1 MYNRVQRLTYTE
13 SYIPGLH
20 ISHGGEFSR
29 LPAHIKTYSF
39 YCGLISII
47 LFLPNFRWV
56 SLISVLLIY
65 LPCDIHI
72 FPVCSVSLSL
82 YKPNVPFPPTGSLPL
97 FSEPHG
103 SILSSKLSLCLMGV
117 IMMVPSVSDGAQA
130 SVNVQ
135 FWVLHLPPSPT
146 TPGGCDILSQVPRW
160 LHQHLTTPAGSE
172 EARCCNAP
180 SLHRGLSEG
189 DINLGLSLSSGL
201 MWPWSSFSK

>member
-1 MYNRVQRLTYTE
+1 MYNGVQRLTYTE

-135 FWVLHLPPSPT
+135 LWVLHLPPSPT
-146 TPGGCDILSQVPRW
+146 TPWGLWYREPGPTLTSPAPHRPSWFWGGQMLSR
-160 LHQHLTTPAGSE
+160 TIS
-172 EARCCNAP
+172 
-180 SLHRGLSEG
+180 
-189 DINLGLSLSSGL
+189 SSGRFRR
-201 MWPWSSFSK
+201 WR